1 MSDDKKRR
9 IEKRA
14 NEIWQRE
21 GCPDGRA
28 NEHWRLATAEIEEED
43 AGAAASLASAAP
55 APEPAPEAKAASKR
69 SSKPRASSSKSEAV
83 KGGEPKKTVRKKK

>member
-21 GCPDGRA
+21 GRPDGRA
-28 NEHWRLATAEIEEED
+28 EEHWRLATAEIEEEE
-43 AGAAASLASAAP
+43 AAAAVSTASAAP
-55 APEPAPEAKAASKR
+55 APEPAPEAKAAKR
-69 SSKPRASSSKSEAV
+69 STKPRAGSGKSEVV

>member
-21 GCPDGRA
+21 GRPDGRA
-28 NEHWRLATAEIEEED
+28 EEHWRLATAEIEEEE
-43 AGAAASLASAAP
+43 AAAAVSTASAAP
-55 APEPAPEAKAASKR
+55 APEPAPEAKAVKR
-69 SSKPRASSSKSEAV
+69 STKPRASSSKSEVV